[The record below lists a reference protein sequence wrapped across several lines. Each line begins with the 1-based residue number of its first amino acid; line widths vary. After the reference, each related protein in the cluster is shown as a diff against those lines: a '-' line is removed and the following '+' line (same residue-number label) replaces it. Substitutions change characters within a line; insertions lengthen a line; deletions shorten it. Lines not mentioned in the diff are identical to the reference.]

1 MIPGPF
7 VVMVLTSLLKLVS
20 IANYILDS
28 MSTKKSS
35 GRNKR
40 NNRSLRDGSPE
51 RASGPQGLKPA
62 SLFSADGTAESR
74 ALPDRAL
81 PKPISTPPG
90 LSASGFRLPAAVLG
104 IRAAGQEVRK
114 PRAESPKPE
123 VVTVADR
130 LHSAAIH
137 LLRRVR
143 KQDVATGEGPARL
156 SALSVLVFGGPK
168 TLGELAA
175 AEQVKPPTMSRIVA
189 GLAKSRL
196 IDIEVD
202 PADARRMRIRATAKG
217 KSILQKGRE
226 RRIADLASQLN
237 RLTQEEMRAL
247 GDAVEI
253 LNNILRE
260 WD

>member
-1 MIPGPF
+1 
-7 VVMVLTSLLKLVS
+7 
-20 IANYILDS
+20 
-28 MSTKKSS
+28 MSTKKNS
-35 GRNKR
+35 GRKNR
-40 NNRSLRDGSPE
+40 NARTRPVNGLPPE
-51 RASGPQGLKPA
+51 ISEPQGLKPA
-62 SLFSADGTAESR
+62 SLSAGGTAESR
-74 ALPDRAL
+74 ALPKPVRDFPKTTRPL
-81 PKPISTPPG
+81 PEPIRDSPKPIREPPQPMDET
-90 LSASGFRLPAAVLG
+90 SSDLPG
-104 IRAAGQEVRK
+104 DRSRK

-123 VVTVADR
+123 AVAVADR

-196 IDIEVD
+196 IDIAVD
-202 PADARRMRIRATAKG
+202 PADARRMQIRVTTKG
-217 KSILQKGRE
+217 KSILQKGRD
-226 RRIADLASQLN
+226 RRIAHLASQLK
-237 RLTQEEMRAL
+237 RLTREELNAL

-253 LNNILRE
+253 LHRTLRE